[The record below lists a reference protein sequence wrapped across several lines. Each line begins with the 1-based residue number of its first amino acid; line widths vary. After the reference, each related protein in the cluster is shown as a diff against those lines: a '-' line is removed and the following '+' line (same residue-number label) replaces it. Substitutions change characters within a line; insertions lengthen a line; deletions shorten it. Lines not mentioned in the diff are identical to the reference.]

1 MLGLPPTKEG
11 HIIGWIYC
19 EDEANPMGDNYVD
32 FGLNNNDVLFSDD
45 DESSL
50 VLDFN
55 VDGSIWE
62 YM

>member
-1 MLGLPPTKEG
+1 
-11 HIIGWIYC
+11 
-19 EDEANPMGDNYVD
+19 MGDNYVD

-62 YM
+62 YMWATGLNSIGSGNPYRDMIDYSNI